1 MNTKWRCSQCDKVF
15 SHRPSLIRHQSKH
28 EAKLWKC
35 HICHKAF
42 NRKDNLSRHMK
53 NHSQPLFNCNNQS
66 DAYQQHHMQEGR
78 GTEAAKEC
86 SEEALGGSFKVVTIP
101 LAQTYQYDPLM
112 LLKHKYEDIKKKIN
126 TATNQSSI
134 KWYLS
139 LQVQFSKPK
148 GEITEQVSPHFR
160 GNCQISL
167 KSSDI
172 EESLQDSIRKIHSS
186 FIEYQRQGS
195 NWTLDKVLKIK
206 IHLVKYKPLK
216 GSSYIPTPIKLRSKH
231 AIVNVQN
238 RDRKCF
244 MWSMLAALH
253 PTERNTERIGKC
265 VEYANELTFEDI
277 TFPVKIKDIHRFEI
291 QNKISVNVL
300 GFEKGNLYPVHV
312 TKERFDRHVDLLLLS
327 DGKKSHYC
335 WIKSMS
341 RLLGHQNSHGHC
353 YHYCIYCLQGFT
365 SHRVLEKH
373 QTYCK
378 DHNAQRVELPKEE
391 DKWLYYKDVRKQ
403 LKVPFIIYA
412 DFESFQIPISGCEND
427 PASSFTEKSTHHVPS
442 SFAYKVVG
450 LNHELSKKPVVYRG
464 PGVAEKFVDCMLQEM
479 EEIEE
484 KFKHVEPMI
493 MTKEDWR
500 SFHKASRCHI
510 CGKDL
515 GADKV
520 RDHDHMTGRFRGAA
534 HNECNLNYKFTGK
547 IPVVFHNLRGYD
559 SHLIMSAI
567 GKTNKKINCI
577 ANNMEKYISF
587 SLGCMDFIDSFQFM
601 SASLEKLICNLSKEG
616 QDKFPHMSTHFD
628 NDYIG
633 LLLRKQVY
641 PYDYFDGPERFSETS
656 LPPKEAFVSSLTGE
670 AISNSDYHHAQQ
682 VWESFNIKTLG
693 EYSDLYVLSDTL
705 ALADVFENFRNLC
718 LDAYGLDAAHF
729 YTAPGLAW
737 QAALRCTG
745 VQLELLTDIDQHL
758 FIENGLRGGISM
770 ISHRHVQANNPYV
783 SGYDPSKDKSYIMYL
798 DANNLYGWAMS
809 QPLPT
814 HEFDWLT
821 EKEIKSIDFTKVKDD
836 ADEGYILEVNLEY
849 PEEIHDQHAD
859 YPLAPE
865 HIQVTPDMLSPY
877 AKSIAEDLK
886 LKGSFTTKLVPNLND
901 KNRYVVNYRN
911 LKQYLSLGMKLSKIH
926 RVLSFKQSP
935 WLKSYI
941 DFNTDKRKQARN
953 DFEKDFYKL
962 MNNSVF
968 GKTMENLRKRV
979 KIELVNNQ
987 KRAMKLSV
995 KPSFQ
1000 GFRIFN
1006 EDLVGVNMK
1015 IEKLYL
1021 NRPIYVGFSILDMS
1035 KTLMYDFHYN
1045 HIKKI
1050 YGLSATLLFT
1060 DTDSL
1065 AYVIQTNDIYE
1076 DMMHSLD
1083 LYDTSEYPNHS
1094 QLFSL
1099 KNKKIIGKMK
1109 DETYGNPIH
1118 AFVGLKSK
1126 MYAYTFEQNGKEIQ
1140 AKRAKGVKKSVVQ
1153 NQIKYEQYLECIEER
1168 KVLICN
1174 MKQIR
1179 SYDHQLYNI
1188 SINKLGLS
1196 PYDDKRYILNDGI
1209 STLPYGHWRIKN
1221 L

>member
-1 MNTKWRCSQCDKVF
+1 MNKKWPCSHCDKVF

-28 EAKLWKC
+28 EAKLWTC

-53 NHSQPLFNCNNQS
+53 NHSQPLFNS
-66 DAYQQHHMQEGR
+66 SGAYQQHRKQEGR
-78 GTEAAKEC
+78 GEEPIKEC

-101 LAQTYQYDPLM
+101 ITPTYRYDPLM
-112 LLKHKYEDIKKKIN
+112 LLKHKYEVIKKKIN

-148 GEITEQVSPHFR
+148 GDTKEQVSPHFR

-167 KSSDI
+167 KSANI
-172 EESLQDSIRKIHSS
+172 EENLQDSIKKIHSS

-216 GSSYIPTPIKLRSKH
+216 GSSYIPLPIKLRSKH

-238 RDRKCF
+238 RDKKCF

-253 PTERNTERIGKC
+253 PTERDAERISKY
-265 VEYANELTFEDI
+265 VQYADELDFNNI
-277 TFPVKIKDIHRFEI
+277 TFPVKVANIHKFEV
-291 QNKISVNVL
+291 QNKVSINVL

-312 TKERFDRHVDLLLLS
+312 TKERFDRHVDLLMIS
-327 DGKKSHYC
+327 DGLKSHYC

-341 RLLGHQNSHGHC
+341 RLLADQHSSKIK
-353 YHYCIYCLQGFT
+353 YHYCMYCLHGFT
-365 SHRVLEKH
+365 SHRVLENH
-373 QTYCK
+373 QPYCK
-378 DHNAQRVELPKEE
+378 NHGAQRVELPKEQ

-403 LKVPFIIYA
+403 LKVPYIIYA
-412 DFESFQIPISGCEND
+412 DFESFQIPISGCQND
-427 PASSFTEKSTHHVPS
+427 PASSFTEKTTHHIPS

-450 LNHELSKKPVVYRG
+450 YTPELSKKPVVYRG
-464 PGVAEKFVDCMLQEM
+464 PDVAEKFVDCMLQEM

-484 KFKHVEPMI
+484 KFKHVEPMV

-500 SFHKASRCHI
+500 LFYKASRCHI

-520 RDHDHMTGRFRGAA
+520 RDHDHMTGKFRGAA

-567 GKTNKKINCI
+567 GKADKKITCI
-577 ANNMEKYISF
+577 PNNMEKYVSF

-616 QDKFPHMSTHFD
+616 QDKFPHMSTHFGD
-628 NDYIG
+628 DDIG

-641 PYDYFDGPERFSETS
+641 PYDYFDGPEKFAETT
-656 LPPKEAFVSSLTGE
+656 LPPKEAFRSSLTNE
-670 AISNSDYHHAQQ
+670 NISETDYHHARQ
-682 VWESFNIKTLG
+682 VWQSFKIQTLG

-705 ALADVFENFRNLC
+705 ALADVFDNFRNLC
-718 LDAYGLDAAHF
+718 LNAYGLDAAHF

-770 ISHRHVQANNPYV
+770 ISRRHAQANNPFI
-783 SGYDPSKDKSYIMYL
+783 SGYDPSKDKTYIMYL

-809 QPLPT
+809 QFLPT
-814 HEFDWLT
+814 HGFDWLNET
-821 EKEIKSIDFTKVKDD
+821 EMRSIDFTKIKDD
-836 ADEGYILEVNLEY
+836 AEEGYILEVDLEY
-849 PEEIHDQHAD
+849 PVDVHDQHSD

-865 HIQVTPDMLSPY
+865 HLKVTSDMLSPY
-877 AKSIAEDLK
+877 AKSLADELELK
-886 LKGSFTTKLVPNLND
+886 ESFTPKLVPNLND
-901 KNRYVVNYRN
+901 KNKYVVHYRN
-911 LKQYLSLGMKLSKIH
+911 LKQYISLGMKLTKIH
-926 RVLSFKQSP
+926 RVLSFQQSP

-941 DFNTDKRKQARN
+941 DFNTERRKQAKN

-962 MNNSVF
+962 MNNAVF
-968 GKTMENLRKRV
+968 GKTMENLRKRI

-987 KRAMKLSV
+987 KRARKMSV
-995 KPSFQ
+995 KPSFH
-1000 GFRIFN
+1000 GFRIFS
-1006 EDLVGVNMK
+1006 EDLVGVHMN

-1045 HIKKI
+1045 HIKKM
-1050 YGLSATLLFT
+1050 YGSSATLLFT

-1076 DMMHSLD
+1076 DMMHSVD
-1083 LYDTSEYPNHS
+1083 LYDTSDYPNHS

-1126 MYAYTFEQNGKEIQ
+1126 MYAFIYEQNGKEVQ

-1188 SINKLGLS
+1188 SMNKLGLS

>member
-1 MNTKWRCSQCDKVF
+1 M
-15 SHRPSLIRHQSKH
+15 
-28 EAKLWKC
+28 
-35 HICHKAF
+35 
-42 NRKDNLSRHMK
+42 
-53 NHSQPLFNCNNQS
+53 
-66 DAYQQHHMQEGR
+66 
-78 GTEAAKEC
+78 
-86 SEEALGGSFKVVTIP
+86 
-101 LAQTYQYDPLM
+101 
-112 LLKHKYEDIKKKIN
+112 
-126 TATNQSSI
+126 
-134 KWYLS
+134 
-139 LQVQFSKPK
+139 
-148 GEITEQVSPHFR
+148 
-160 GNCQISL
+160 
-167 KSSDI
+167 
-172 EESLQDSIRKIHSS
+172 
-186 FIEYQRQGS
+186 
-195 NWTLDKVLKIK
+195 
-206 IHLVKYKPLK
+206 K

-253 PTERNTERIGKC
+253 PTERNTERIGKY

-341 RLLGHQNSHGHC
+341 RLLGHQNSHGHR

-534 HNECNLNYKFTGK
+534 HNECNLYYKFTGK

-901 KNRYVVNYRN
+901 KNRYVVHYRN

-1109 DETYGNPIH
+1109 DETYGNPICW
-1118 AFVGLKSK
+1118 
-1126 MYAYTFEQNGKEIQ
+1126 FE
-1140 AKRAKGVKKSVVQ
+1140 
-1153 NQIKYEQYLECIEER
+1153 IEN
-1168 KVLICN
+1168 VCV
-1174 MKQIR
+1174 
-1179 SYDHQLYNI
+1179 
-1188 SINKLGLS
+1188 
-1196 PYDDKRYILNDGI
+1196 YI
-1209 STLPYGHWRIKN
+1209 
-1221 L
+1221 

>member
-1 MNTKWRCSQCDKVF
+1 MNTKWPCSHCDKVF

-28 EAKLWKC
+28 EAKLWTC

-53 NHSQPLFNCNNQS
+53 NHSQPLFNS
-66 DAYQQHHMQEGR
+66 SGAYQQHRKQEGR
-78 GTEAAKEC
+78 GEEPIKEC

-101 LAQTYQYDPLM
+101 ITPTYRYDPLM
-112 LLKHKYEDIKKKIN
+112 LLKHKYEVIKKKIN

-139 LQVQFSKPK
+139 LQVQFSKPNGDTK
-148 GEITEQVSPHFR
+148 EQVSPHFR

-167 KSSDI
+167 KSADI
-172 EESLQDSIRKIHSS
+172 EENLQDSIKKIHSS

-216 GSSYIPTPIKLRSKH
+216 GSSYIPLPIKLRSKH

-238 RDRKCF
+238 RDKKCF

-253 PTERNTERIGKC
+253 PTDRHKERISKYI
-265 VEYANELTFEDI
+265 EYTNELNFEYI
-277 TFPVKIKDIHRFEI
+277 TFPVKVKDIHKFEI

-312 TKERFDRHVDLLLLS
+312 TKERFDQHVNLLLLS
-327 DGKKSHYC
+327 DGQKSHYC

-341 RLLGHQNSHGHC
+341 RLLGHQNSDGHR

-373 QTYCK
+373 QIYCK
-378 DHNAQRVELPKEE
+378 EHGAQRVELPKEE
-391 DKWLYYKDVRKQ
+391 DKWLFYKDVRKQ
-403 LKVPFIIYA
+403 LKVPYIIYA
-412 DFESFQIPISGCEND
+412 DFESFQIPISGCQND
-427 PASSFTEKSTHHVPS
+427 PDSSFTEKSTHHVPS

-450 LNHELSKKPVVYRG
+450 PNHELSKKPVVYRG
-464 PGVAEKFVDCMLQEM
+464 PDVAEKFVDCMLQEM
-479 EEIEE
+479 EEIESI
-484 KFKHVEPMI
+484 FKHVEPMV
-493 MTKEDWR
+493 MTKDDWR
-500 SFHKASRCHI
+500 LFHKASRCHI

-515 GADKV
+515 RADKV
-520 RDHDHMTGRFRGAA
+520 RDHDHITGRFRGAA

-559 SHLIMSAI
+559 SHLIMSTI
-567 GKTNKKINCI
+567 GKADKKITCI
-577 ANNMEKYISF
+577 PNNMEKYVSF

-616 QDKFPHMSTHFD
+616 QDKFPHMSTHFGVD
-628 NDYIG
+628 NIG

-641 PYDYFDGPERFSETS
+641 PYDYFDGPEKFAETT
-656 LPPKEAFVSSLTGE
+656 LPPKEAFKSSLTNE
-670 AISNSDYHHAQQ
+670 NITETDYHHAQQ
-682 VWESFNIKTLG
+682 VWQSFKIQTLG

-718 LDAYGLDAAHF
+718 LNAYGLDAAHF

-770 ISHRHVQANNPYV
+770 ISRRHAQANNPYI
-783 SGYDPSKDKSYIMYL
+783 SGYDPSKDKTYIMYL

-814 HEFDWLT
+814 HGFDWLNET
-821 EKEIKSIDFTKVKDD
+821 EIRSIDFTKVQDD
-836 ADEGYILEVNLEY
+836 AKEGYILEVDLEY
-849 PEEIHDQHAD
+849 PIDVHDQHAD

-865 HIQVTPDMLSPY
+865 HLKVTPDMLSPY
-877 AKSIAEDLK
+877 AKSLADELELK
-886 LKGSFTTKLVPNLND
+886 ESFTPKLVPNLND
-901 KNRYVVNYRN
+901 KNKYVVHYRN
-911 LKQYLSLGMKLSKIH
+911 LKQYISLGMKLTKIH
-926 RVLSFKQSP
+926 RVLLFQQSP

-941 DFNTDKRKQARN
+941 DFNTERRKQAKN

-962 MNNSVF
+962 MNNAVF
-968 GKTMENLRKRV
+968 GKTMENLRKRI

-987 KRAMKLSV
+987 KRARKLSM
-995 KPSFQ
+995 KPSFH

-1006 EDLVGVNMK
+1006 EDLVGVHMN

-1045 HIKKI
+1045 HIKKM
-1050 YGLSATLLFT
+1050 YGSSATLLFT

-1076 DMMHSLD
+1076 DMMNFID
-1083 LYDTSEYPNHS
+1083 LYDTSDYPNHS

-1188 SINKLGLS
+1188 SMNKLGLS

>member
-1 MNTKWRCSQCDKVF
+1 M
-15 SHRPSLIRHQSKH
+15 
-28 EAKLWKC
+28 
-35 HICHKAF
+35 
-42 NRKDNLSRHMK
+42 
-53 NHSQPLFNCNNQS
+53 
-66 DAYQQHHMQEGR
+66 
-78 GTEAAKEC
+78 
-86 SEEALGGSFKVVTIP
+86 
-101 LAQTYQYDPLM
+101 
-112 LLKHKYEDIKKKIN
+112 
-126 TATNQSSI
+126 
-134 KWYLS
+134 
-139 LQVQFSKPK
+139 
-148 GEITEQVSPHFR
+148 
-160 GNCQISL
+160 
-167 KSSDI
+167 
-172 EESLQDSIRKIHSS
+172 
-186 FIEYQRQGS
+186 
-195 NWTLDKVLKIK
+195 
-206 IHLVKYKPLK
+206 K

-253 PTERNTERIGKC
+253 PTERNTERIGKY

-277 TFPVKIKDIHRFEI
+277 TFPVKIKDIYRFEI

-341 RLLGHQNSHGHC
+341 RLLGHQNSHGHR

-520 RDHDHMTGRFRGAA
+520 RNHDHMTGRFRGAA

-901 KNRYVVNYRN
+901 KNRYVVHYRN

>member
-1 MNTKWRCSQCDKVF
+1 MNKKWSCSQCHKVF
-15 SHRPSLIRHQSKH
+15 LHRPNLIRHQSTH
-28 EAKLWKC
+28 EAKLWSC

-42 NRKDNLSRHMK
+42 NRKDSLSRHMK
-53 NHSQPLFNCNNQS
+53 NHSQPMFNCNNQS
-66 DAYQQHHMQEGR
+66 DAHQQHHIQKGR
-78 GTEAAKEC
+78 GDEPTKEC

-101 LAQTYQYDPLM
+101 ITPTYQYDPLM
-112 LLKHKYEDIKKKIN
+112 LLKNKYDVIKGKIN
-126 TATNQSSI
+126 NPLKQYGI

-139 LQVQFSKPK
+139 LQVQFTKPK
-148 GEITEQVSPHFR
+148 GEITEQVTPHFR
-160 GNCQISL
+160 GNCQIGL
-167 KSSDI
+167 KEADI
-172 EESLQDSIRKIHSS
+172 EEGLQKSIKKIYSS

-206 IHLVKYKPLK
+206 IHIVQYKPLK

-253 PTERNTERIGKC
+253 PTERNTERIGKY
-265 VEYANELTFEDI
+265 VENANELTFENI

-312 TKERFDRHVDLLLLS
+312 TKERFDQHVNLLLLS

-341 RLLGHQNSHGHC
+341 RLLGHQNSDGHR

-365 SHRVLEKH
+365 SHCVIEKH

-378 DHNAQRVELPKEE
+378 DHNAQRVELPKEA

-479 EEIEE
+479 GEIEE

-493 MTKEDWR
+493 MTKDWR

-547 IPVVFHNLRGYD
+547 IPVIFHNLRGYD

-758 FIENGLRGGISM
+758 FIENGLRGGIS
-770 ISHRHVQANNPYV
+770 ISHRHAQANNPYV

-901 KNRYVVNYRN
+901 KNRYVVHYRN

-1006 EDLVGVNMK
+1006 EDLVG
-1015 IEKLYL
+1015 E
-1021 NRPIYVGFSILDMS
+1021 NR
-1035 KTLMYDFHYN
+1035 KT
-1045 HIKKI
+1045 
-1050 YGLSATLLFT
+1050 
-1060 DTDSL
+1060 
-1065 AYVIQTNDIYE
+1065 VPE
-1076 DMMHSLD
+1076 
-1083 LYDTSEYPNHS
+1083 
-1094 QLFSL
+1094 
-1099 KNKKIIGKMK
+1099 
-1109 DETYGNPIH
+1109 
-1118 AFVGLKSK
+1118 
-1126 MYAYTFEQNGKEIQ
+1126 
-1140 AKRAKGVKKSVVQ
+1140 
-1153 NQIKYEQYLECIEER
+1153 
-1168 KVLICN
+1168 
-1174 MKQIR
+1174 
-1179 SYDHQLYNI
+1179 
-1188 SINKLGLS
+1188 S
-1196 PYDDKRYILNDGI
+1196 PHLCWIFYFGYQK
-1209 STLPYGHWRIKN
+1209 P
-1221 L
+1221 